1 MLLCCA
7 PLRCRRVSCLPHNL
21 FRGNIAPTPPGH
33 QGRGRGWRPPYG
45 HSTRQDT
52 LTLAST
58 RVVSVACP
66 CLQPII
72 INYHLLGTALSL
84 LPSPTWSAQC
94 PCPHVPSQTSD
105 IFLQWKYVVRYSL
118 QPAPA
123 PPPAPAPAPAS
134 TSPPTLLTA
143 TIYEELGTAAA
154 AAAAACAGSS
164 SFVRQRGGELPP
176 FTRASVYSWLIFPLA
191 CSALLATGAVG

>member
-33 QGRGRGWRPPYG
+33 QGQGRARGRGGG
-45 HSTRQDT
+45 HHMDPAPARTPWPRSAPGWSQWPAP
-52 LTLAST
+52 ASNQ
-58 RVVSVACP
+58 
-66 CLQPII
+66 LLLII
-72 INYHLLGTALSL
+72 IFSELHYLS
-84 LPSPTWSAQC
+84 SPAWSAQSAQC
-94 PCPHVPSQTSD
+94 PCPLSD
-105 IFLQWKYVVRYSL
+105 IRHISSVEICGSL
-118 QPAPA
+118 Q
-123 PPPAPAPAPAS
+123 S
-134 TSPPTLLTA
+134 TGSPSPGTSPGTSPSSSPPTLLTA
-143 TIYEELGTAAA
+143 TIYEELGTA

-176 FTRASVYSWLIFPLA
+176 FTRDSVYSWLIFLLD